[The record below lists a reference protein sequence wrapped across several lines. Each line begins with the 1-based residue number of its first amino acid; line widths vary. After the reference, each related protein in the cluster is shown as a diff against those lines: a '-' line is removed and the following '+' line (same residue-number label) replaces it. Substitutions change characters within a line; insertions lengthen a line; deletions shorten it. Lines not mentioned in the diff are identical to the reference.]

1 MRCSGGE
8 RANDNVRSPNKLKD
22 NFLRLKLKFTVIA
35 KSVSFEVD
43 FAMG

>member
-1 MRCSGGE
+1 MRRNGGE
-8 RANDNVRSPNKLKD
+8 RVNDNVRSTNKRKD
-22 NFLRLKLKFTVIA
+22 NFLRLKFTVIA